1 MANLQQLTTRQVD
14 EALQAASQR
23 EVPATI
29 TIHSTGGWHNF
40 HSRMLRCTGGHLWV
54 ELPSRD
60 EEGQPRKHEFSP
72 ADKIGVSFKLK
83 HHKHMFTATVAA
95 VETQDGPEHQPA
107 LKLCSPSRVHRMQRR
122 VFERVDVPA
131 QRVVR
136 ASFWLGG
143 VQAEPAGVTP
153 EHPVWSGRV
162 INLSA
167 GGFQLCMPG
176 DSCELEIGET
186 VGVRIIFG
194 AGDET
199 VYADAQ
205 FRHIHRDPGDVKFG
219 FQFVGLGQTP
229 EGKQALELI
238 GSKVADFQRELPQ
251 RVHAHPRTTQDGEGP
266 VSASRRSTSAPLS
279 AASLNPPRH

>member
-14 EALQAASQR
+14 EALQAAADR

-29 TIHSTGGWHNF
+29 TIRRSAGWLNF
-40 HSRMLRCTGGHLWV
+40 RTRMLRCNGGHLWL
-54 ELPSRD
+54 ELPSLD
-60 EEGQPRKHEFSP
+60 EEGQPRKHEFQP

-83 HHKHMFTATVAA
+83 HHKHIFMATVAG
-95 VETQDGPEHQPA
+95 VEAAGNGLPQPA
-107 LKLCSPSRVHRMQRR
+107 LKVCCPVKVHRMQRR
-122 VFERVDVPA
+122 IFERVDVPP
-131 QRVVR
+131 RHVVR

-143 VQAEPAGVTP
+143 VEAEPAGVTP

-167 GGFQLCMPG
+167 GGLQLSMA
-176 DSCELEIGET
+176 DEAFCELEIGET
-186 VGVRIIFG
+186 VGVRVIFG

-205 FRHIHRDPGDVKFG
+205 FRHLHREAGEVKLG
-219 FQFVGLGQTP
+219 FQFVGLGQTA

-238 GSKVADFQRELPQ
+238 GTRVADFHRELPQ
-251 RVHAHPRTTQDGEGP
+251 RTGAHARAGI
-266 VSASRRSTSAPLS
+266 
-279 AASLNPPRH
+279 